1 MKKLSKKLL
10 FVLIELKKV
19 ASSKKK
25 ILIFVLSLFLFFLVF
40 LFFTFYGSWWRFWP
54 QNIKASIAINRL
66 AVSVYNNQDCRDFC
80 YFEQLNY
87 EKVIFESLNNKR
99 IFNRL
104 IRVIFNESDNLNW
117 RLRVLDIILKSE
129 IIDLEY
135 FLGKAQEFIDNPN
148 NSYQIKQVLILNFK
162 INLDYAQYLDELKS
176 EILDGNLN
184 SLEIKESLSFLLIL
198 NELSSDLVL
207 EILNKSSDISLVK
220 DLVSKINSNNYHAS
234 LFDND
239 SRLEYSNILEK
250 IFLKFNNYDLRSLI
264 IFSLAD
270 FLSENLKEDYSSLL
284 QKLYFHEESD
294 KFSKFLIADIL
305 NSYSDKNYVYPEISQ
320 TEWNDYYNFSN

>member
-1 MKKLSKKLL
+1 MKKLLL
-10 FVLIELKKV
+10 VLVKLKKV
-19 ASSKKK
+19 AIFKKK
-25 ILIFVLSLFLFFLVF
+25 VLIFLLALLLFVFVF
-40 LFFTFYGSWWRFWP
+40 LFFSFYGSWWRFWP
-54 QNIKASIAINRL
+54 QSIKASIAINRL
-66 AVSVYNNQDCRDFC
+66 AVSVYNNSDCRDFC

-87 EKVIFESLNNKR
+87 EKVISESLNNKR

-104 IRVIFNESDNLNW
+104 IRVIFNENDNLNW
-117 RLRVLDIILKSE
+117 RLRALGIILKSE

-135 FLGKAQEFIDNPN
+135 FLGKAQKFINNPEG
-148 NSYQIKQVLILNFK
+148 SHQIKQRLILSFK
-162 INLDYAQYLDELKS
+162 TDLDYAQYLDELRF
-176 EILDGNLN
+176 EILDGKLN
-184 SLEIKESLSFLLIL
+184 SSEIKESLSFLLIL

-207 EILNKSSDISLVK
+207 EILNKSSDVSLIK
-220 DLVSKINSNNYHAS
+220 DFVSKISSSNYYS
-234 LFDND
+234 LVSDD
-239 SRLEYSNILEK
+239 YRLEYASVLEK

-305 NSYSDKNYVYPEISQ
+305 NSYSDKNYAYPEISQ
-320 TEWNDYYNFSN
+320 VEWEDYYNFSS